1 MRGGMSSGHVD
12 SLLVSWWKADMYA
25 EKEKIRTASQKKTTT
40 ATINK
45 QVKGGEMTYVCHFV
59 EQSLP
64 EVSALQECHKHMHT
78 SSAY

>member
-1 MRGGMSSGHVD
+1 MLLPTEREGELEGGCMRGGMSSGHVD

-45 QVKGGEMTYVCHFV
+45 QVKGGEMTYVCHFF
-59 EQSLP
+59 
-64 EVSALQECHKHMHT
+64 
-78 SSAY
+78 